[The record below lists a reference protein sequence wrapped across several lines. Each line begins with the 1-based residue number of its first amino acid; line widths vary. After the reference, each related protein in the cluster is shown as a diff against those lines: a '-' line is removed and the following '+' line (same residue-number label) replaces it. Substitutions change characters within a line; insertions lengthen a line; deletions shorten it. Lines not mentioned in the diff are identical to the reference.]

1 VVIVVE
7 LSCRVLSIPT
17 SSAAAERNWS
27 NFGFIHNKLR
37 ARLNND
43 RVKKLVALY
52 QNLRIQ
58 KEINKEIWFE
68 NNEN

>member
-1 VVIVVE
+1 MSRGRPPSE
-7 LSCRVLSIPT
+7 
-17 SSAAAERNWS
+17 E
-27 NFGFIHNKLR
+27 IHSKLR

-58 KEINKEIWFE
+58 KKISEDSWFE
-68 NNEN
+68 GDEN